1 MLAGLP
7 VIANRMGAITVMI
20 GTMIAQDTCHN
31 GSLPIDE
38 QSQDFCLPPQ
48 KKDFIMMM
56 ILVLADIKKAFLDVS
71 VAKSAA
77 QARAHDRNVRHHDG
91 GGHAAAQ
98 P

>member
-1 MLAGLP
+1 MSKAKTF
-7 VIANRMGAITVMI
+7 VY
-20 GTMIAQDTCHN
+20 
-31 GSLPIDE
+31 
-38 QSQDFCLPPQ
+38 PPQ

-56 ILVLADIKKAFLDVS
+56 ILVLADIKKAFLDIS